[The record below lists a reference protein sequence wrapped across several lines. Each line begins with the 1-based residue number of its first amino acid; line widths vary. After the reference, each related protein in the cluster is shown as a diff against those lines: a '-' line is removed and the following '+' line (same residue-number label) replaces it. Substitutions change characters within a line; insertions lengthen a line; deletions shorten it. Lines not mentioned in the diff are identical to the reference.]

1 MLIRSFLKEERAGSK
16 LRAGGGRE
24 VRLEQ

>member
-1 MLIRSFLKEERAGSK
+1 MLIRTFLKEERAGSK

-24 VRLEQ
+24 VRLE